1 MFIPLKATEGEKLE
15 YHLVEKLLQGFF
27 FCFYTLFKI
36 TWKVSSDNFSNFDRS
51 EILKGLQKVFEFLR
65 KKTC

>member
-27 FCFYTLFKI
+27 FLLLHG
-36 TWKVSSDNFSNFDRS
+36 V
-51 EILKGLQKVFEFLR
+51 
-65 KKTC
+65 

>member
-27 FCFYTLFKI
+27 FCFYT
-36 TWKVSSDNFSNFDRS
+36 
-51 EILKGLQKVFEFLR
+51 VFENHL
-65 KKTC
+65 KSLIW